1 MRILVVFEITL
12 DVVKSDVFFW
22 KGFLLVRQGCLRGL
36 LITSQDEPEPEYFG
50 GEIMPGE
57 FGDAEFEVDGIPSP
71 ITPFRD
77 GRHCTDFLVGIY
89 RRSRLI
95 TGDIMR

>member
-1 MRILVVFEITL
+1 MFTRLANNLTGRTRTGVL
-12 DVVKSDVFFW
+12 
-22 KGFLLVRQGCLRGL
+22 
-36 LITSQDEPEPEYFG
+36 EYFG

-71 ITPFRD
+71 ITPFMD

-89 RRSRLI
+89 RRSRPI